1 MELIFIGLFI
11 AWICGATGKAWT
23 HSSDGFRPDK

>member
-11 AWICGATGKAWT
+11 AWWLGATGKSWT
-23 HSSDGFRPDK
+23 HSSDGFHPDK